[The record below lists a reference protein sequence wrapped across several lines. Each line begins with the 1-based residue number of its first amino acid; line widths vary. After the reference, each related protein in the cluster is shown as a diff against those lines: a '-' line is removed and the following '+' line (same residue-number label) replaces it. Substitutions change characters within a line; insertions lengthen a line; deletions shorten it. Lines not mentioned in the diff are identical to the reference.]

1 MLISFVSGLYSYTIE
16 ALEMLMLP
24 MAKDGMEALGSMGN
38 DTPLAVMSTR
48 PKLVFEY
55 FKQMFAQVT
64 NPPIDPI
71 REAIVTSTECMIG
84 PEGDLTETDEGQCQ
98 RLSLKGP
105 LLSIEEI
112 EAIKKMDYRGWR
124 SKVIDMTFPRQEGK
138 KGLERALQRICL
150 EARCAIQE
158 GYKILVLSDRGKYL
172 F

>member
-1 MLISFVSGLYSYTIE
+1 MLL
-16 ALEMLMLP
+16 LP
-24 MAKDGMEALGSMGN
+24 MAKDGAEALGSMGN

-48 PKLVFEY
+48 PKLGFEY

-105 LLSIEEI
+105 LLSIEEM

-172 F
+172 YFNTLSMVCEGGKEDE